1 MKRKITTLVTTCSA
15 LALMPATASA
25 QAASAS
31 DSAAL
36 RAEIDALKAQNSA
49 MEARLGSVS
58 AQTEANSTAIA
69 AAPAPDKAEPTGKGK
84 RAPELQHASGWSVQP
99 HGRIVMASSIVAA
112 PARLAATGLGLSHY
126 NTHHP

>member
-36 RAEIDALKAQNSA
+36 RAEIDALKAQISD

-58 AQTEANSTAIA
+58 AKTEANSTAIE
-69 AAPAPDKAEPTGKGK
+69 AAPAPDKSEFKDKWTG
-84 RAPELQHASGWSVQP
+84 APELATASGRYRSVE
-99 HGRIVMASSIVAA
+99 GRVGKECVRTRIAGWGAD
-112 PARLAATGLGLSHY
+112 Y
-126 NTHHP
+126 